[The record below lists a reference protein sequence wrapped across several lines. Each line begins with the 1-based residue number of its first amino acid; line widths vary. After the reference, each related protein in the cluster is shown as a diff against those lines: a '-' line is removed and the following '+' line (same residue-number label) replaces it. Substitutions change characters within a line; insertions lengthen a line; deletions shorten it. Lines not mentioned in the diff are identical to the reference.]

1 MKSMMTTD
9 AARDVLGVSQ
19 DATQEQ
25 IKHAWRGLA
34 LKSHPDKNPNDPN
47 ADYMFNYRPAYQFIP
62 DQRRLESWYTK
73 LLQSAREAGILQ
85 VRTGCCGSVFSF

>member
-1 MKSMMTTD
+1 MWIWVM
-9 AARDVLGVSQ
+9 APNVS
-19 DATQEQ
+19 D
-25 IKHAWRGLA
+25 
-34 LKSHPDKNPNDPN
+34 PNDPN

-85 VRTGCCGSVFSF
+85 V

>member
-1 MKSMMTTD
+1 MWIWVM
-9 AARDVLGVSQ
+9 APNVS
-19 DATQEQ
+19 D
-25 IKHAWRGLA
+25 
-34 LKSHPDKNPNDPN
+34 PNDPN

-85 VRTGCCGSVFSF
+85 VRTTHAGRCGSVFSFQIAIICQDRLGTAARNSTVN